1 MTGFTL
7 EMIKVVFL
15 GNVSRSFVIK
25 YETSVFFSS
34 CPIDHLH
41 SMRWNCIDFTLQPI
55 SPWTF
60 YKDDIEPCVENH
72 TDGDD
77 LTFDVEVVQRHRS
90 EAVQPSIMLDGKAL
104 FTNTG

>member
-15 GNVSRSFVIK
+15 GNASRGFVIK
-25 YETSVFFSS
+25 YEMSVFFSS
-34 CPIDHLH
+34 CPIGHLH
-41 SMRWNCIDFTLQPI
+41 SMIDFTLQPI
-55 SPWTF
+55 NPWTF
-60 YKDDIEPCVENH
+60 YKDDIEPCIENH

-90 EAVQPSIMLDGKAL
+90 EAVQPSIMLDRKAL
-104 FTNTG
+104 HTNTG